1 MALRRYKPRSA
12 ARRFYSVLDFKTDL
26 TGVEPQKSLLV
37 PLKRKGGR
45 NNVGRITSRFRGG
58 QHKRHYRLID
68 FKRDKDNIPARVD
81 SIEYDPNRTTY
92 IALLTYDDG
101 EKRYILAPHLVKK
114 GEKIISGDN
123 VDIKVGNCLPLKN
136 MPAGTF
142 VHNIEMRPMKG
153 GQLARS
159 AGSYAQLLGYENGY
173 AILRVPSGEVRHVLE
188 TCRATIGIASC
199 VEHENILI
207 GKAGRSR
214 YKGRRPHN
222 RGVSMNPVDHPHG
235 GGEGKTSGGRHP
247 VSPWGQG
254 AKGLKTRNSKRT
266 DRFIVRRR
274 KQK

>member
-26 TGVEPQKSLLV
+26 TGNDPEKSLLV
-37 PLKRKGGR
+37 KLNRKGGR
-45 NNVGRITSRFRGG
+45 NNRGRITSRFRGG

-68 FKRDKDNIPARVD
+68 FKRDKDNIQARVD
-81 SIEYDPNRTTY
+81 SIEYDPNRTAY
-92 IALLTYDDG
+92 IALLAYEDG
-101 EKRYILAPHLVKK
+101 EKRYILAPHLMKK
-114 GEKIISGDN
+114 GEKIISGDS

-136 MPAGTF
+136 MPVGTF
-142 VHNIEMRPMKG
+142 VHNIEMRPQKG
-153 GQLARS
+153 GQMARS
-159 AGSYAQLLGYENGY
+159 AGSYAQLLGYENSY
-173 AILRVPSGEVRHVLE
+173 AILRVPSGEVRRVLE
-188 TCRATIGIASC
+188 TCRATVGVVSA

-214 YKGRRPHN
+214 YMGRRPHN

-254 AKGLKTRNSKRT
+254 AKGLKTRNCKRT
-266 DRFIVRRR
+266 DSFIVRRR